1 MTKKQLMKTVYI
13 NKKKSRDKFDK
24 IILVSKTEEEKG
36 FQLIE
41 KPVITYHITKPE
53 EWDGKYVRSIK
64 EERTFEVTAYN
75 TSIIKSIVENL
86 KDPNL
91 TAMYQMAT
99 RNRTQDSW
107 RILNDIHLDGRVHGS
122 DINVEDFYIQTFL
135 EKYEPNENFIGYDK
149 SYMDIEVDG
158 THVEGFPEAE
168 EALAPVN
175 LISYYSDNRNV
186 GYLFALKYNTDTYR
200 EFKEHQ
206 DEVLAEITARYE
218 KDFPGFQLIFKEYD
232 QEAPMILDFL
242 SLVNNEDKPDFCGAW
257 NLDFDFPT
265 LYNRLTRLGYQPEE
279 AFSSQDFP
287 YKNAYYQLDDKS
299 KSVADRNSKFITS
312 SYTTWIDQL
321 ALYANINKP
330 MGVLESYKLD
340 DIAESELG
348 EKKVDLTEGEEEGT
362 DITNIFLRNYTKF
375 ILYGMQDTML
385 LAKLERKIKHLD
397 LLNQISTM
405 TATRT
410 SHALKKTVC
419 LRNLADMYY
428 RKKHGMILS
437 NNRAKLFP
445 HSEEKREGAFV
456 GDPNLIDVVGLSL
469 SNGDK
474 SNKIFK
480 NVTDL
485 DLSSLY
491 PNLQIAFNISPET
504 FVAPLRYR
512 KINSVTGK
520 EEDLTDLFIDSYNSR
535 DAINFGVEFLK
546 LPTYGEMEDHVNA
559 ALETAN

>member
-1 MTKKQLMKTVYI
+1 MKKQLLKTVYI
-13 NKKKSRDKFDK
+13 NKKKSNDKFDK
-24 IILVSKTEEEKG
+24 IILVSKTEEGKN

-53 EWDGKYVRSIK
+53 EWDGKYVRSIA
-64 EERTFEVTAYN
+64 EDRTIEVTAYN
-75 TSIIKSIVENL
+75 TNIIKSIVDNL
-86 KDPNL
+86 NDPNL

-107 RILNDIHLDGRVHGS
+107 RVLNDIHLDGRVHGS
-122 DINVEDFYIQTFL
+122 DINIEDFYIQSFL
-135 EKYEPNENFIGYDK
+135 KKYEPNENFIGYDK
-149 SYMDIEVDG
+149 SYVDIEVDG
-158 THVEGFPEAE
+158 THIDGFPEAE

-175 LISYYSDNRNV
+175 LISYYSDSKNK
-186 GYLFALKYNTDTYR
+186 GYLFALKYETDTYR
-200 EFKEHQ
+200 EFKENQ
-206 DEVLAEITARYE
+206 EQVIADLVAKYE
-218 KDFPGFQLIFKEYD
+218 PDFPGFQLEFLEYD
-232 QEAPMILDFL
+232 NEATMILDYL
-242 SLVNNEDKPDFCGAW
+242 NLVNNDDKPDYCGAW

-265 LYNRLTRLGYQPEE
+265 LYNRLTRLGFQPEE

-287 YKNAYYQLDDKS
+287 YKNAYYRLDTKADS
-299 KSVADRNSKFITS
+299 IADRNSSFITS

-321 ALYANINKP
+321 SLYANINKP

-340 DIAESELG
+340 DIAERELG
-348 EKKVDLTEGEEEGT
+348 EKKVDLTEDEDVGT
-362 DITNIFLRNYTKF
+362 DITNIFLRNYTRF
-375 ILYGMQDTML
+375 IVYGIQDVML

-428 RKKHGMILS
+428 RKVHGMILS

-445 HSEEKREGAFV
+445 HSDEKREGAFV
-456 GDPNLIDVVGLSL
+456 GDPNLIDFVGIMTGS
-469 SNGDK
+469 GER

-485 DLSSLY
+485 DLASLY

-504 FVAPLRYR
+504 FVAPMRYR
-512 KINSVTGK
+512 KIDSVTGR
-520 EEDLTDLFIDSYNSR
+520 EEDLTDLLVDSYNSR
-535 DAINFGVEFLK
+535 DAINFGKEFLG
-546 LPTYGEMEDHVNA
+546 LPSYKEMEEHVNA
-559 ALETAN
+559 ALAASN